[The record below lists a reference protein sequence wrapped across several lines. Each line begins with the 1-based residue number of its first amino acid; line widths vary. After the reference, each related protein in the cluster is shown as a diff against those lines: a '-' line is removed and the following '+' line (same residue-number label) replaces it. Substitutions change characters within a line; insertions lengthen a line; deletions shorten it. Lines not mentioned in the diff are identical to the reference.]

1 MTERQTWV
9 VIALAVCV
17 VIGVAVWLGVDL
29 PAVGRAILWVVEL
42 AERVGLVHF
51 P

>member
-1 MTERQTWV
+1 MTDKQIWA

-17 VIGVAVWLGVDL
+17 AVGVAVYLGVDL

>member
-1 MTERQTWV
+1 MTTRQIWAV
-9 VIALAVCV
+9 LALAVCAL
-17 VIGVAVWLGVDL
+17 IGVAVWLGVDL

-42 AERVGLVHF
+42 AERIGLVHF